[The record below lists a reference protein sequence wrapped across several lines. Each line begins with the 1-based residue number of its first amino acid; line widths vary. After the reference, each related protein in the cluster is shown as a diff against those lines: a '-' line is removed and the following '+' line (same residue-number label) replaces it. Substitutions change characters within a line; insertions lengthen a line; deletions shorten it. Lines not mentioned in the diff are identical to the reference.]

1 MAAVGGTTLGNI
13 MGVKDEPN
21 LGAEGQKNEV
31 LETNYKAD
39 SQFASHM
46 KKTEGSSNFARTRTL
61 KEQREYLPAFAVR
74 EDLMKTIR
82 ENQGESIRLCTSL
95 IPVFDVLCLACSDH
109 RCWGDGFRK
118 DHSVGPIPIRRRVLQ
133 SWNHRM
139 YTTSTCGGH
148 VRGEAS
154 QRRDGSESL

>member
-82 ENQGESIRLCTSL
+82 ENQGESIRLCASL
-95 IPVFDVLCLACSDH
+95 ILVFDVLRLACSH
-109 RCWGDGFRK
+109 HCRRGDGFRK
-118 DHSVGPIPIRRRVLQ
+118 DHSAGSIPVRRRVLQ
-133 SWNHRM
+133 SWDHRM
-139 YTTSTCGGH
+139 YTTSTCGSD
-148 VRGEAS
+148 VRG
-154 QRRDGSESL
+154 